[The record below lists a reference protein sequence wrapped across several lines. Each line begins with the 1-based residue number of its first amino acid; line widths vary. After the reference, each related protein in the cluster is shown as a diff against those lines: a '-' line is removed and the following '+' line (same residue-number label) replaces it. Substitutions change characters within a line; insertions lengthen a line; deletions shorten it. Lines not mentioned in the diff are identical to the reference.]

1 LTRGGSPCYYAAR
14 AKDGCFG
21 HPFLYSRRK
30 INISKPP
37 IARINHAI
45 RAPEVRLIDQNGE
58 MLGVKPIREALMM
71 AENTGY
77 DLIEIA
83 PDAVPPVCKLGS
95 LSKFLYEK
103 EKKRKE
109 ARKSKAAGQVK
120 EIRMRPKIGEHD
132 FNFKVNNIV
141 KFLKERNKVRVSFVF
156 FGREM
161 EHKEVAHKML
171 DRIQQM
177 IAGVG
182 TIESKPQM
190 YGNRLIS
197 ILVPGK

>member
-1 LTRGGSPCYYAAR
+1 
-14 AKDGCFG
+14 
-21 HPFLYSRRK
+21 
-30 INISKPP
+30 
-37 IARINHAI
+37 
-45 RAPEVRLIDQNGE
+45 
-58 MLGVKPIREALMM
+58 
-71 AENTGY
+71 
-77 DLIEIA
+77 
-83 PDAVPPVCKLGS
+83 
-95 LSKFLYEK
+95 LYEK